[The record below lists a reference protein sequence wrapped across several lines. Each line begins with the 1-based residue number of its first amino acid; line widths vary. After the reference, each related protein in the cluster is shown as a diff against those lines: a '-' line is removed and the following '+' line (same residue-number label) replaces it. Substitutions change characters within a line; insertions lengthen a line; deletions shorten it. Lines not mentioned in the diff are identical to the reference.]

1 MSESQA
7 CIPTFLTT
15 HALLI
20 VRWGVVAGGLLA
32 ARCCNHYGSTLHA
45 IAGHDSSNRLV
56 GMFQASGT
64 TPPSKA
70 CAKEGCR
77 PITMMSASRA
87 CTVEDHHLQQEGK
100 LLQAHLGRC
109 HQASALELCMLWLIV
124 STL

>member
-1 MSESQA
+1 MKDDACLEGRPSMSESQA

-70 CAKEGCR
+70 CVPK
-77 PITMMSASRA
+77 RA
-87 CTVEDHHLQQEGK
+87 VGLS
-100 LLQAHLGRC
+100 L
-109 HQASALELCMLWLIV
+109 
-124 STL
+124 